1 MEPVGLTIKHNGV
14 DKYGRERGGDIMI
27 VHACTGCGSVNIN
40 RIAADDCCDALLM
53 LFKQSQTMSWEQ
65 WQRIEKTGIRLLRAE
80 QAEQLQTA
88 LFGKTSSP

>member
-53 LFKQSQTMSWEQ
+53 LFKRSQAISHEQ
-65 WQRIEKTGIRLLRAE
+65 RNRIEEAGIRLLQAE
-80 QAEQLQTA
+80 QAEQLHTA
-88 LFGKTSSP
+88 LFGKTWSP